1 MATPQQPTDLLVVNM
16 ALGAM
21 GEDRISNLQTD
32 VEKRAVIMRDH
43 YQTVKE
49 TALTRTS
56 WRFAT
61 KKLALS
67 LLSGV
72 PPNRWSAVWQLP
84 PDTLKVL
91 FVYPPT
97 RYEIQGKRIFANV
110 SNGLV
115 VDYIRYIEEGDWPP
129 WFVSYVVFK
138 LLEATV
144 KGITGDD
151 MSTTQERAL
160 DKAEI
165 NALAADAQQQPNQED
180 LPSPFIDVRA

>member
-21 GEDRISNLQTD
+21 GEDRLSNLQSD
-32 VEKRAVIMRDH
+32 QSKRAIIMRDH

-61 KKLALS
+61 KKVALS
-67 LLSGV
+67 KLSSA

-84 PDTLKVL
+84 TDNLKVL

-97 RYEIQGKRIFANV
+97 RYELQGKRIFCNET
-110 SNGLV
+110 SSLV
-115 VDYIRYIEEGDWPP
+115 IDYIRYVEEGEWPP
-129 WFVSYVVFK
+129 WFVTYVSLK

-151 MSTTQERAL
+151 MSNKQEKSL
-160 DKAEI
+160 EKAELD
-165 NALAADAQQQPNQED
+165 ALAADSQQQPNQED
-180 LPSPFIDVRA
+180 LPSPFIDCRH